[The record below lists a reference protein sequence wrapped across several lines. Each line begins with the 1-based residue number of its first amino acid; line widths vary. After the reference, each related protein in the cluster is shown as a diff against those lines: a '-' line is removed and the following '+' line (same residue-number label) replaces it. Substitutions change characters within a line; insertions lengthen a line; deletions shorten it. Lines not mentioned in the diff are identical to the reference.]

1 MKKAAQ
7 AALQNVDSSSKD
19 ADDDITL
26 VSKGSNTTETMG
38 STNEQSE
45 ILADAIDN
53 KLNSS
58 SSKKSAS
65 PWDAVKKAVFDDID
79 EAEAD
84 YMNDDLNALNQNLR
98 NWSN

>member
-58 SSKKSAS
+58 SSKKSES